1 MSNMSYTEA
10 RELCLLRLKEDNI
23 TAAEAAKEFR
33 QLTNCRPADT
43 LPFFRLFE
51 KHENRGTK

>member
-23 TAAEAAKEFR
+23 TAVEAAKEFR
-33 QLTNCRPADT
+33 QLTGCRPADT

-51 KHENRGTK
+51 RHESRDAK